1 MVAVT
6 RPHPNNQPA
15 LQNLE
20 TKMRCQQCQRLIH
33 HDDPIDWVYPPNL
46 SPIPLHAGGCPVPDP
61 ITGLIPQ
68 RRKEAAT

>member
-1 MVAVT
+1 
-6 RPHPNNQPA
+6 
-15 LQNLE
+15 
-20 TKMRCQQCQRLIH
+20 MRCQQCQRLIH
-33 HDDPIDWVYPPNL
+33 HDDPIDWVYSPNL